1 MVGSQANPFGIC
13 GGQSGTGTSF
23 SSSISLVGVPVIP
36 PLLYAH
42 SSVTDTT

>member
-1 MVGSQANPFGIC
+1 LWW
-13 GGQSGTGTSF
+13 TKWHWDKF

-42 SSVTDTT
+42 SSVTAAT